1 MSTAA
6 STMSTLTEWTQS
18 HFQAIYAATS
28 EDAFNAAID
37 AFFSPN
43 VEMYNNEKKMTRED
57 AREEI
62 AQRWRGAQRVDVKW
76 ENSIEVP
83 KEGEGLTG
91 KEAGL
96 VSGFFVV
103 TRSLRF
109 RVRAAPMQQLNYVT
123 FNGRVEQ
130 DPAVEPD
137 EQGDRR
143 RITYLYQ
150 TSVDKAAPLHL
161 HPIPN
166 APIKEDETK
175 A

>member
-6 STMSTLTEWTQS
+6 TTMSTLTEWTQS

-91 KEAGL
+91 KEVRSSSHHSLLVLLTDLNKAGL

-123 FNGRVEQ
+123 FNGRFVVSLSF
-130 DPAVEPD
+130 AW
-137 EQGDRR
+137 
-143 RITYLYQ
+143 
-150 TSVDKAAPLHL
+150 
-161 HPIPN
+161 IPC
-166 APIKEDETK
+166 ILTVYCYHH
-175 A
+175 